1 MNQQVLPTVRL
12 SVRNVLLMES
22 QETHSMVQ
30 AKYAWNHALLVNLYS
45 MRLLMELFTH
55 TVSLVLQTVLFVL
68 QQDVLNVLLLRFCIK
83 EDV

>member
-1 MNQQVLPTVRL
+1 
-12 SVRNVLLMES
+12 
-22 QETHSMVQ
+22 MVQ

>member
-1 MNQQVLPTVRL
+1 
-12 SVRNVLLMES
+12 
-22 QETHSMVQ
+22 MVQ

-45 MRLLMELFTH
+45 MRLLMELFTR
-55 TVSLVLQTVLFVL
+55 TVNHVLQTVLFVL